1 MLVESPAWAYSTAI
15 MTSNRQ
21 PHIDADRSIG
31 YVAETAGIRVAV
43 RAFFLADQSRPDE
56 QHFIWAY
63 RVRIENRSSLAVQLM
78 ARTWR
83 ITDAR
88 GAVQTVQGDGV
99 IGEQPVLDPGEA
111 FEYTSGTPLK
121 TPSGIMAGQYHMI
134 VLDSGEKF
142 DVAIPPFSLDSP
154 FDLHQ
159 LH

>member
-1 MLVESPAWAYSTAI
+1 
-15 MTSNRQ
+15 MTDHQQSQR
-21 PHIDADRSIG
+21 PTDRSTG

-56 QHFIWAY
+56 QHFLWAY
-63 RVRIENRSSLAVQLM
+63 RVRIENHNVSTVQLM

-99 IGEQPVLDPGEA
+99 IGEKPVLDPGDS
-111 FEYTSGTPLK
+111 FDYTSGTPLK
-121 TPSGIMAGQYHMI
+121 TPSGFMSGTFHMI
-134 VLDSGEKF
+134 VVDSGEKF
-142 DVAIPPFSLDSP
+142 DAAIPTFSLDSP